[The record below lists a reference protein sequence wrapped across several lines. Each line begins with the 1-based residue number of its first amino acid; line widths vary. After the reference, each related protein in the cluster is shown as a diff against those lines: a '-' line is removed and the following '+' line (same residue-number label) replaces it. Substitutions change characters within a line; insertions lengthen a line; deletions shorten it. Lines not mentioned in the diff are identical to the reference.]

1 MKRPTLI
8 LYIVLC
14 FTAGLAV
21 GCAMLE
27 PVDGNPATTQPST
40 QPYEAN
46 GPNLLDP
53 DDTSWDFI
61 AMLLATSFLGA
72 AGIPVGKAGLTAV
85 RAFLHAR
92 QKKTS

>member
-27 PVDGNPATTQPST
+27 PVDPNGSTTQPST
-40 QPYEAN
+40 QEAT
-46 GPNLLDP
+46 GPNLRDINDP
-53 DDTSWDFI
+53 SYDFMAVLI
-61 AMLLATSFLGA
+61 ATSFLGA
-72 AGIPVGKAGLTAV
+72 AGIPVGKAGLEAL
-85 RAFLHAR
+85 RAFFRAR
-92 QKKTS
+92 KPAK